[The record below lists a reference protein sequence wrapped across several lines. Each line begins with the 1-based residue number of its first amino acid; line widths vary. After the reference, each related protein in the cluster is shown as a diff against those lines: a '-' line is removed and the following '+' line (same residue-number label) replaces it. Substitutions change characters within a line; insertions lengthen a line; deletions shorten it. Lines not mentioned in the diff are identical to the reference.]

1 MSTATVEQVPTGT
14 FNVDPVHSTFGFVVT
29 HNGVSK
35 FRGHFEQV
43 DAKLEGG
50 ALTGTA
56 NVDSVKT
63 AIPQLKDHL
72 VSPEFFN
79 AAETP
84 TVEFRSTTEIRDRRR
99 RQCRDRRRADGS
111 RRDQARHGKGQLSR
125 PVAEHDWRRA
135 SSASTSRPT
144 IDRRDYG
151 LNWQAQ
157 LPTGGEVLGLG
168 RHARGSPR
176 VHPPGG
182 VAAMLRILGISGSLR
197 TRFAQH
203 ERCSGRRP
211 TCCRPGSS
219 STSTTAFATLPPYD
233 PDLDV
238 PELARL
244 RRWSLL
250 REMISCAPTA
260 VLIATPEYNGS
271 IPGVL
276 KNALDWA
283 SRPVPGQRSPR

>member
-14 FNVDPVHSTFGFVVT
+14 FNVDPVHGTFGFVVA

-56 NVDSVKT
+56 QVDSVKT

-84 TVEFRSTTEIRDRRR
+84 TVGFRSTEIRIAD
-99 RQCRDRRRADGS
+99 DGS
-111 RRDQARHGKGQLSR
+111 AEIDGELTIRGVTKAVTARGS
-125 PVAEHDWRRA
+125 VATGANMTGAEVVGLDLEA
-135 SSASTSRPT
+135 T

-157 LPTGGEVLGLG
+157 LPTGGEVL
-168 RHARGSPR
+168 AWD
-176 VHPPGG
+176 V
-182 VAAMLRILGISGSLR
+182 
-197 TRFAQH
+197 
-203 ERCSGRRP
+203 
-211 TCCRPGSS
+211 
-219 STSTTAFATLPPYD
+219 TLEAH
-233 PDLDV
+233 L
-238 PELARL
+238 ELAK
-244 RRWSLL
+244 
-250 REMISCAPTA
+250 E
-260 VLIATPEYNGS
+260 
-271 IPGVL
+271 
-276 KNALDWA
+276 
-283 SRPVPGQRSPR
+283 